1 MYHKYFLS
9 LFIFIITS
17 TLSCRSQDIRSESD
31 KLFIEAKSCLEKGD
45 YNSSLLKFTRYISL
59 EKNNKNVD
67 TLNLMESYYNTGG
80 IYSIFQNHA
89 HALEMF
95 EKGYEISYLSNNT
108 DMQFKFLNNMIGT
121 NCELGRPEQADK
133 LNLRIKNIKGIDT
146 GQLLFYY
153 YFNKGF
159 IADKLNDQ
167 AQKIQWMNSA
177 IGIVEEYG
185 LPQEMKLYPCSEIYK
200 CHEEQEQL
208 EEAIAVLLEYE
219 SLVHLVNN
227 SSSSRAYLYADC
239 YKGLMRV
246 YTKLGNNEKALFYQ
260 NEFFLINDSLL
271 NVTEFSKVKLQNQN
285 YEYQQRQETIDAQ
298 QKTIFH
304 QNTILIMLIIILS
317 ITIGASIIIYKQGR
331 TLHNTNMALF
341 DRNNALVEV
350 ENKSK
355 EKVDEVDKE
364 LLMKINNV
372 MNDENII
379 CNPDFSLVMLAQLTD
394 SNTNYV
400 SRTINSYHEKNF
412 RTFLNEYRI
421 KIAMKRMKD
430 NDHYGNYSIQGIS
443 ESVGYKS
450 SSNFIA
456 AFKKTTG
463 MPPSLYQKLSKME

>member
-9 LFIFIITS
+9 LFIFIIAS

-167 AQKIQWMNSA
+167 AHKIQWMNSA
-177 IGIVEEYG
+177 IGIVEEDG
-185 LPQEMKLYPCSEIYK
+185 LPQELKLYPCSEIYK
-200 CHEEQEQL
+200 CHE
-208 EEAIAVLLEYE
+208 
-219 SLVHLVNN
+219 
-227 SSSSRAYLYADC
+227 
-239 YKGLMRV
+239 
-246 YTKLGNNEKALFYQ
+246 
-260 NEFFLINDSLL
+260 
-271 NVTEFSKVKLQNQN
+271 
-285 YEYQQRQETIDAQ
+285 
-298 QKTIFH
+298 
-304 QNTILIMLIIILS
+304 
-317 ITIGASIIIYKQGR
+317 
-331 TLHNTNMALF
+331 
-341 DRNNALVEV
+341 
-350 ENKSK
+350 
-355 EKVDEVDKE
+355 
-364 LLMKINNV
+364 
-372 MNDENII
+372 
-379 CNPDFSLVMLAQLTD
+379 
-394 SNTNYV
+394 
-400 SRTINSYHEKNF
+400 
-412 RTFLNEYRI
+412 
-421 KIAMKRMKD
+421 
-430 NDHYGNYSIQGIS
+430 
-443 ESVGYKS
+443 
-450 SSNFIA
+450 
-456 AFKKTTG
+456 
-463 MPPSLYQKLSKME
+463 